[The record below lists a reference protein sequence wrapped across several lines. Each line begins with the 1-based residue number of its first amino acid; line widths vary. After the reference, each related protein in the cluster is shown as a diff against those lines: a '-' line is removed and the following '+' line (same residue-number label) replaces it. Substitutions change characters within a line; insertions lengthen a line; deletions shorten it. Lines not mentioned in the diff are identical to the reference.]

1 MFRFNDGADH
11 NDYHQADRD
20 DDHHDDDDHHAAGG
34 DSGSQHH
41 HSRGSYATDLSGIY
55 P

>member
-1 MFRFNDGADH
+1 MFRFNDGTDH
-11 NDYHQADRD
+11 NDYHQTDRD
-20 DDHHDDDDHHAAGG
+20 DNHHDDDDYHAAGG

-41 HSRGSYATDLSGIY
+41 HSRSSHAPDLSGIY

>member
-1 MFRFNDGADH
+1 MFRFNDGTDH

-20 DDHHDDDDHHAAGG
+20 DNHDDDDHHAAGG

-41 HSRGSYATDLSGIY
+41 HSRSSRATDLSGIY